1 MTEIRIQRAPMP
13 ADRFMIVANA
23 FMRGQLPIPL
33 KALPRVLLGHMLSLP
48 DGWVLDR
55 AQLDA
60 SVLEGRDAVSTALSQ
75 LEEAKYLARVRRA
88 GEGGRWSWSWLITDD
103 PLTRPL
109 TEQPSTGS
117 QGMAPTSKKT
127 TDSQVGPST
136 GKPSPD
142 SQSIKKKTEIK
153 KTEKNISAAPASEAL
168 FDVPEQGRKDDAEPK
183 PPTVNQRANVLAGRH
198 YERLGKMGNVPA
210 FAKIIKQALTHDW
223 PDKAV
228 DEALAYIA
236 DRNWTLTAERLA
248 NTLRGGP
255 KPAGATAPGRT
266 STAARMVGRQLLEG

>member
-23 FMRGQLPIPL
+23 FMRGQLPVPL

-60 SVLEGRDAVSTALSQ
+60 SVLEGRDAVSAALTQ
-75 LEEAKYLARVRRA
+75 LEDAGYLARVRRA

-103 PLTRPL
+103 PTARPL
-109 TEQPSTGS
+109 TERPSTGS
-117 QGMAPTSKKT
+117 QGMAATSGNT
-127 TDSQVGPST
+127 PSPQVGPST

-153 KTEKNISAAPASEAL
+153 KTDGEDSAAPASGAL
-168 FDVPEQGRKDDAEPK
+168 FEVPEQGRTEETVPK
-183 PPTVNQRANVLAGRH
+183 PPTLNQRANTLAGRH

-210 FAKIIKQALTHDW
+210 FAKIIKQALQHNWSDQ
-223 PDKAV
+223 AV
-228 DEALAYIA
+228 DDALVYLA
-236 DRNWTLTAERLA
+236 DRRWTLTAERLA

-255 KPAGATAPGRT
+255 RPAGATAPGRT